1 MEHQM
6 SKETPNDKTANLTA
20 ADLKDILRTVI
31 EEARK
36 PTPPTDKEIAQI
48 EQEQQ
53 MRRDQAQL
61 VLNEMENKRRF
72 QRTCTHK
79 HPLRDGGGSH
89 CVYIVDGNYIL
100 CQKCQGKIRPEAAP
114 VGYTG
119 GDIYDVNL
127 FNMLLQDLGTGA
139 EIIA

>member
-1 MEHQM
+1 MAQ
-6 SKETPNDKTANLTA
+6 
-20 ADLKDILRTVI
+20 
-31 EEARK
+31 
-36 PTPPTDKEIAQI
+36 IAQAAQASAQTAQQALETMRNPPLTEKQKADV

-53 MRRDQAQL
+53 MRLSQAKL
-61 VLNEMENKRRF
+61 VLAEMENKRRT
-72 QRTCTHK
+72 QRMCTHK

-114 VGYTG
+114 EGYKG